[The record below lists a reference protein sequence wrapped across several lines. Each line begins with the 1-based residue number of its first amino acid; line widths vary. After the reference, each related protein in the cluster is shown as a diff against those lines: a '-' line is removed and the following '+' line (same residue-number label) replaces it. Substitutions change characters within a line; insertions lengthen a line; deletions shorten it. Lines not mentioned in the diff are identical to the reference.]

1 MRPVEGH
8 PVHQSARAGIV
19 GFVRNASRPGRLS
32 TDYTYQKRTSMSE
45 QTERRRI
52 RLVTGGILLALALVV
67 VALRLY
73 RIAEIPSGI
82 QSDEGP
88 DGVYALQVLQGEH
101 AIFFPE
107 KASGREAMGVY
118 TIALTTSLLGRT
130 LLAFRLPTALA
141 SVGTVFVVFWLGRL
155 LFGRDDSGRATPWR
169 GLLVG
174 GVGAGLLAVSIGQTT
189 IARAGLRANFL
200 PLLLS
205 LCLALLWWGWRERK
219 WWAVTLAGM
228 CAGLLPYTYIPARFT
243 PFLFLIFGL
252 SFALP
257 LRSFTRESARAELP
271 WAAIFVVTAGLV
283 AAPILVY
290 FALHPEHFFIRSKEV
305 WFVQDSQGGH
315 WAAFLK
321 NAWEHLLVFGFH
333 GDQNERYNFAG
344 RPMLNPW
351 EAFFFWLGAGMTIWR
366 WQRPAYR
373 LILLW
378 LGILLLPA
386 ALARDIYPGPN
397 TLRMIGAAPAV
408 YLLIGVGVWEAFRLL
423 GTRWRSSQLLRG
435 YRTGAVIA
443 VAVVVSGSIL
453 AQGVHTY
460 RTYFHEWATTPAF
473 DRAYDAEWAEA
484 AQVLNAQPHAEDTA
498 YLLPYPWFDEHY
510 AFEYLYHGAAPAQV
524 VHITHTT
531 DPHDLAQ
538 TVEASLA
545 AIENVTTVKFV
556 DWDNDLIAGDTD
568 GDEYIVILLNKYG
581 RYLGSDAFANFQ
593 LHTYTDIAL
602 DHPWTF
608 FEQLEPLTVHY
619 DGGIDLLGLALGQ
632 IEQLSSQQPLN
643 LGLERSLWV
652 NLRWQT
658 IPGLDTDFAVS
669 LRLHNAEGASSYQKD
684 FVLGNSTFARTRHWP
699 PDEAV
704 DTLFHLELP
713 ADLAPGEYELRLIV
727 YSTET
732 LTPTVEID
740 VWEPELLLAR
750 LRLGEFQ

>member
-1 MRPVEGH
+1 M
-8 PVHQSARAGIV
+8 
-19 GFVRNASRPGRLS
+19 
-32 TDYTYQKRTSMSE
+32 
-45 QTERRRI
+45 
-52 RLVTGGILLALALVV
+52 ALVV

-257 LRSFTRESARAELP
+257 LRSFARESARAELP

-351 EAFFFWLGAGMTIWR
+351 KPSFSG
-366 WQRPAYR
+366 
-373 LILLW
+373 
-378 LGILLLPA
+378 
-386 ALARDIYPGPN
+386 LAR
-397 TLRMIGAAPAV
+397 V
-408 YLLIGVGVWEAFRLL
+408 
-423 GTRWRSSQLLRG
+423 
-435 YRTGAVIA
+435 
-443 VAVVVSGSIL
+443 
-453 AQGVHTY
+453 
-460 RTYFHEWATTPAF
+460 
-473 DRAYDAEWAEA
+473 
-484 AQVLNAQPHAEDTA
+484 
-498 YLLPYPWFDEHY
+498 
-510 AFEYLYHGAAPAQV
+510 
-524 VHITHTT
+524 
-531 DPHDLAQ
+531 
-538 TVEASLA
+538 
-545 AIENVTTVKFV
+545 
-556 DWDNDLIAGDTD
+556 
-568 GDEYIVILLNKYG
+568 
-581 RYLGSDAFANFQ
+581 
-593 LHTYTDIAL
+593 
-602 DHPWTF
+602 
-608 FEQLEPLTVHY
+608 
-619 DGGIDLLGLALGQ
+619 
-632 IEQLSSQQPLN
+632 
-643 LGLERSLWV
+643 
-652 NLRWQT
+652 
-658 IPGLDTDFAVS
+658 
-669 LRLHNAEGASSYQKD
+669 
-684 FVLGNSTFARTRHWP
+684 
-699 PDEAV
+699 
-704 DTLFHLELP
+704 
-713 ADLAPGEYELRLIV
+713 
-727 YSTET
+727 
-732 LTPTVEID
+732 
-740 VWEPELLLAR
+740 
-750 LRLGEFQ
+750 